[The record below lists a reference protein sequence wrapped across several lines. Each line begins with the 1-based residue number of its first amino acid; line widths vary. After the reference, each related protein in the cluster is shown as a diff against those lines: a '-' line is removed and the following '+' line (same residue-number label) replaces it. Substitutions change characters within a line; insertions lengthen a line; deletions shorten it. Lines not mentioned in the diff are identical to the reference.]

1 VVLSKKDGK
10 ELLEEFSPGYLKT
23 KNLFNIY
30 SYPRCIITVTY
41 LEKLYLWI
49 HNKAGEDGAL
59 LFAYVFVIS
68 YSD

>member
-41 LEKLYLWI
+41 LEKLIYGYTIRQAKTEHYYLPMF
-49 HNKAGEDGAL
+49 L
-59 LFAYVFVIS
+59 L
-68 YSD
+68 